1 MKNLPYHP
9 AQKETGLPWNFA
21 YLSSFLL
28 TPHHILI
35 CVCPNAC
42 VFCCLILLVMR
53 IVNHL
58 LGGLFSLTLLTSC
71 SQQAEKQLA
80 QAPIV
85 PMENFFKNPE
95 NSYFVLSP
103 SGDQIAFTKPFNKR
117 MNVFVTRMGSGDT
130 LRLTS
135 NTDRDIAGYF
145 WKTDSMI
152 VYLKD
157 KGGDENFHLF
167 GVNVNTGK
175 QQDFTPFNKVGV
187 QIVDDLVDNPDEMLI
202 GLNKENPELFDVYRI
217 NLKTGALK
225 MEAKNPGGVLNWV
238 TDHNGNVRVAVQS
251 DGVNTVLLYR
261 DGVKDPFKQVLR
273 TSFKESINPL
283 FFTFD
288 NKYLYVSSTLNRDK
302 AAIVKFDIANGK
314 EMEVLFT
321 HPEVDAEMLSYSR
334 KRKVLTTIDYTTSK
348 SEMKFLDKETEK
360 LYQKLTQL
368 LGTKY
373 EIYITGHNVNED
385 KFLVR
390 TISDRSLGTSYFYDL
405 KADKLTKI
413 AERAPWLKEEEMCE
427 MKPIS
432 FTSSDGITIHGYLTL
447 PVGLPAKNLP
457 VIVNPHGGPWARDEW
472 GWNPEVQFLANRGY
486 AVLQLNFRGSTGY
499 GKKFWEL
506 GFKQWGKTMQNDLT
520 DGVQWL
526 IKEGIAD
533 PKRVGIYGGS
543 YGGYA
548 TLAGVTF
555 TPDLYACGVDYVGV
569 SNLFTFMKTVPPYW
583 KPFMEMMFEMV
594 GDPVKDSLMLHDASP
609 VFHVDK
615 IKVPLFIAQGANDPR
630 VNKAESDQI
639 VEALKKRGVKVA
651 YMVKEDEGH
660 GFQNEENQF
669 DFYGAM
675 ERFLA
680 THLGGRITPEKK

>member
-1 MKNLPYHP
+1 
-9 AQKETGLPWNFA
+9 
-21 YLSSFLL
+21 
-28 TPHHILI
+28 
-35 CVCPNAC
+35 
-42 VFCCLILLVMR
+42 MR

-71 SQQAEKQLA
+71 SQQAEKQVA

-187 QIVDDLVDNPDEMLI
+187 QIVDDLVDNQDEMLI

-261 DGVKDPFKQVLR
+261 DGIKDPFKQVLR

-288 NKYLYVSSTLNRDK
+288 NKYLYASSTLNRDK

-334 KRKVLTTIDYTTSK
+334 KRKVLTTIYYTTSK
-348 SEMKFLDKETEK
+348 SEMKFLDKETED

-373 EIYITGHNVNED
+373 EVYITGHNLNED

-390 TISDRSLGTSYFYDL
+390 TISDRSLGTSYYYDL
-405 KADKLTKI
+405 KSDKLTKI

-506 GFKQWGKTMQNDLT
+506 GFKQWGKTMQNDIT

-526 IKEGIAD
+526 IKEGVAD

-594 GDPVKDSLMLHDASP
+594 GDPVKDSIMLHDASP

>member
-1 MKNLPYHP
+1 
-9 AQKETGLPWNFA
+9 
-21 YLSSFLL
+21 
-28 TPHHILI
+28 
-35 CVCPNAC
+35 
-42 VFCCLILLVMR
+42 MR
-53 IVNHL
+53 IVNNL

-71 SQQAEKQLA
+71 SQQAEKQVA

-187 QIVDDLVDNPDEMLI
+187 QIVDDLEDNPNEMLI

-217 NLKTGALK
+217 NLKTGVLK

-238 TDHNGNVRVAVQS
+238 TDHNGSVRVAVQS

-334 KRKVLTTIDYTTSK
+334 KRKVLTTIYYTTSK
-348 SEMKFLDKETEK
+348 SEMKFLDKETEDIYK
-360 LYQKLTQL
+360 KLTQL
-368 LGTKY
+368 LGSKY

-390 TISDRSLGTSYFYDL
+390 TMSDRSLGTSYFYDL
-405 KADKLTKI
+405 KEDKLTKI

-506 GFKQWGKTMQNDLT
+506 GFKQWGKTMQNDIT

>member
-1 MKNLPYHP
+1 
-9 AQKETGLPWNFA
+9 
-21 YLSSFLL
+21 
-28 TPHHILI
+28 
-35 CVCPNAC
+35 
-42 VFCCLILLVMR
+42 MR

-71 SQQAEKQLA
+71 SQQAEKQVA

-225 MEAKNPGGVLNWV
+225 IEAKNPGGVLNWV

-348 SEMKFLDKETEK
+348 SEMKFLDKETEN

-432 FTSSDGITIHGYLTL
+432 FTSSDGMTIHGYLTL